1 MRMCHSTL
9 VRHGVDLCQ
18 SFGGRGCQAPRG
30 AVRPLDLVTSV
41 ALGSLR
47 ELCRSRVA
55 GGRSDAR
62 RSFSASNSAL
72 FFGALHEGGMSP

>member
-1 MRMCHSTL
+1 MRMCHSNL

-18 SFGGRGCQAPRG
+18 SFGGRGCQAPGG

-47 ELCRSRVA
+47 ELCRSRGLGVV
-55 GGRSDAR
+55 SDAFR
-62 RSFSASNSAL
+62 HSCA
-72 FFGALHEGGMSP
+72 